1 MTKTEIESWS
11 NKTVDEARKHLR
23 KNWKEGTTCVC
34 CGQKVMLYHRSLTS
48 AMAWGLYL
56 FYTAQPDIEGYVHA
70 ENFFKKQNCP
80 SSIRGDFPKLR
91 FWGFIM
97 PKPSDSEGDD
107 SSLGM
112 YKILPKGIEFLKGDL
127 IVPAAVL
134 IYNNKFIG
142 FSEKTTDF
150 KGALKNK
157 FNINDLKVA

>member
-1 MTKTEIESWS
+1 MTKSEKESWA
-11 NKTVDEARKHLR
+11 NKTVDEARQHLR

-48 AMAWGLYL
+48 AMAMALHL
-56 FYTAQPDIEGYVHA
+56 FSKAQTDIEGYVHA
-70 ENFFKKQNCP
+70 ENFFKTQNCP

-97 PKPSDSEGDD
+97 AKPSDSEGDT
-107 SSLGM
+107 SSSGM
-112 YKILPKGIEFLKGDL
+112 YKILPKGIEFLKGEL

-142 FSEKTTDF
+142 FSENTTNF
-150 KGALKNK
+150 NGALKNK
-157 FNINDLKVA
+157 FKIEDLKVA